1 MNKKGD
7 DRKEHEKINEI
18 EIRLTKIGKF
28 PQTPKIPN
36 DWIEVINKIKKKD
49 RVIIVGGVDVGKT
62 SFTIALERKFKNPAV
77 IDLDPGQQRFFIP
90 TCVSAKYKNKILKFF
105 VGSTSPKFSEWL
117 IILALQTFLQR
128 LEKFKPDLFILDT
141 PGFIEGDRAIA
152 LKISETIIF
161 RPTKAVVITED
172 KTKTEKLIEV
182 LSKFSEVYILNP
194 SEDARRISPEERA
207 EIRLTKFKNYFS
219 QTKDIII
226 NNGEELKK
234 KVIDISPK
242 IEDQEITKL
251 IGFFRNG
258 LTEVIGIIKEQSE
271 SKMKVAI
278 PEDYEWKNWDFAISS
293 TVKSIIPV

>member
-7 DRKEHEKINEI
+7 DRKKHEKINEA
-18 EIRLTKIGKF
+18 EIKLSKIGKF
-28 PQTPKIPN
+28 SQTPKIPKN
-36 DWIEVINKIKKKD
+36 WAEVIRKIRKKD
-49 RVIIVGGVDVGKT
+49 RIIIVGGVDVGKT

-90 TCVSAKYKNKILKFF
+90 TCVSAKCKNKILKFF
-105 VGSTSPKFSEWL
+105 VGSTSPRFSEWL

-141 PGFIEGDRAIA
+141 PGFIEGDRAIT

-161 RPTKAVVITED
+161 RPTKSVIITED
-172 KTKTEKLIEV
+172 KTKTEKLIEI
-182 LSKFSEVYILNP
+182 LSKFSKVYILNP
-194 SEDARRISPEERA
+194 SEDARKVSPEERA

-219 QTKDIII
+219 KTKEIII
-226 NNGEELKK
+226 SKEEQKK
-234 KVIDISPK
+234 KVVDISPK
-242 IEDQEITKL
+242 IEDQEVTKL

-258 LTEVIGIIKEQSE
+258 LTEVVGIIKEQSE
-271 SKMKVAI
+271 SEMKVII

-293 TVKSIIPV
+293 TIKSIIPI

>member
-7 DRKEHEKINEI
+7 DRKKHEKINET
-18 EIRLTKIGKF
+18 ESKLSKIGKF
-28 PQTPKIPN
+28 SQTPKIPKN
-36 DWIEVINKIKKKD
+36 WAEVIRKIRKKD
-49 RVIIVGGVDVGKT
+49 RIIIVGGVDVGKT

-105 VGSTSPKFSEWL
+105 VGSTSPRFSEWL

-141 PGFIEGDRAIA
+141 PGFIEGDRAVV

-161 RPTKAVVITED
+161 RPTKSVIITED
-172 KTKTEKLIEV
+172 KTKTEKLIEI
-182 LSKFSEVYILNP
+182 LSKFSKVYILNP
-194 SEDARRISPEERA
+194 SEDARKISPEERA
-207 EIRLTKFKNYFS
+207 EIRITKFKNYFS
-219 QTKDIII
+219 KTKEIII
-226 NNGEELKK
+226 SKEEQKK
-234 KVIDISPK
+234 KIIDISPK
-242 IEDQEITKL
+242 IEDQEVTKL

-258 LTEVIGIIKEQSE
+258 LTEVVGIIKEQSE
-271 SKMKVAI
+271 SEMKIII

-293 TVKSIIPV
+293 TIKSIIPI

>member
-7 DRKEHEKINEI
+7 DKKKHEKINET
-18 EIRLTKIGKF
+18 ESKLSKIGKF
-28 PQTPKIPN
+28 SQTPKIPKN
-36 DWIEVINKIKKKD
+36 WAEVIRKIRKKD
-49 RVIIVGGVDVGKT
+49 RIIIVGGVDVGKT

-105 VGSTSPKFSEWL
+105 VGSTSPRFSEWL

-141 PGFIEGDRAIA
+141 PGFIEGDRAVV

-161 RPTKAVVITED
+161 RPTKSVIITED
-172 KTKTEKLIEV
+172 KTKTEKLIEI
-182 LSKFSEVYILNP
+182 LSKFSKVYILNP
-194 SEDARRISPEERA
+194 SEDARKISPEERA

-219 QTKDIII
+219 KTKEIII
-226 NNGEELKK
+226 SKEEQKK
-234 KVIDISPK
+234 KIVDISPK
-242 IEDQEITKL
+242 IEDQEITRL

-258 LTEVIGIIKEQSE
+258 LTEVVGIIKEQSE
-271 SKMKVAI
+271 SEMKIII
-278 PEDYEWKNWDFAISS
+278 PEDYEWKNWDFAISG
-293 TVKSIIPV
+293 TIKSIIPI

>member
-7 DRKEHEKINEI
+7 DRKKHEKINEA
-18 EIRLTKIGKF
+18 EIKLTKIGKF
-28 PQTPKIPN
+28 SQTPKIPD
-36 DWIEVINKIKKKD
+36 DWAEVIRKIRKKD
-49 RVIIVGGVDVGKT
+49 RIIIVGGVDVGKT

-105 VGSTSPKFSEWL
+105 VGSTSPRFSEWL

-141 PGFIEGDRAIA
+141 PGFIEGDRAVA

-161 RPTKAVVITED
+161 LPTKSVIITED
-172 KTKTEKLIEV
+172 KTKTEKLIEI
-182 LSKFSEVYILNP
+182 LSKFSKVYILNP
-194 SEDARRISPEERA
+194 SEDARKISPEERA

-219 QTKDIII
+219 KTKEIII
-226 NNGEELKK
+226 SKEEQKK
-234 KVIDISPK
+234 KIVDISPK
-242 IEDQEITKL
+242 IEDQEVTKL

-258 LTEVIGIIKEQSE
+258 LTEVVGIIKEQSE
-271 SKMKVAI
+271 SEMKIII

-293 TVKSIIPV
+293 TIKSIIPI

>member
-7 DRKEHEKINEI
+7 DRKKHEKINET
-18 EIRLTKIGKF
+18 ESKLSKIGKF
-28 PQTPKIPN
+28 SQTPKIPKN
-36 DWIEVINKIKKKD
+36 WAEVIRKIRKKD
-49 RVIIVGGVDVGKT
+49 RIIIVGGVDVGKT

-105 VGSTSPKFSEWL
+105 VGSTSPRFSEWL

-141 PGFIEGDRAIA
+141 PGFIEGDRAVA
-152 LKISETIIF
+152 LKISETITF
-161 RPTKAVVITED
+161 RPTKSVIITED

-182 LSKFSEVYILNP
+182 LSKFSKVYILNP
-194 SEDARRISPEERA
+194 SEDARKISPEERA
-207 EIRLTKFKNYFS
+207 EIRLTKFKIYFS
-219 QTKDIII
+219 KTKEIII
-226 NNGEELKK
+226 SKEEQKK
-234 KVIDISPK
+234 KIVDISPK
-242 IEDQEITKL
+242 IEDQEVTKL

-258 LTEVIGIIKEQSE
+258 LTEVVGIIKEQSE
-271 SKMKVAI
+271 SEMKVII

-293 TVKSIIPV
+293 TIKSIITI

>member
-7 DRKEHEKINEI
+7 ERKKNEIINET
-18 EIRLTKIGKF
+18 ESQLSKIGKF
-28 PQTPKIPN
+28 SQTPKIPDN
-36 DWIEVINKIKKKD
+36 WAEVIKEIRKKD

-105 VGSTSPKFSEWL
+105 VGSTSPRFSEWL

-128 LEKFKPDLFILDT
+128 LEKLKADLFILDT

-161 RPTKAVVITED
+161 RPTKSVIITED
-172 KTKTEKLIEV
+172 KTRTEKLIEI
-182 LSKFSEVYILNP
+182 LSKFSKVYILNP
-194 SEDARRISPEERA
+194 SEDARKISPEERA
-207 EIRLTKFKNYFS
+207 EIRITKFKNYFS
-219 QTKDIII
+219 KTKEIII
-226 NNGEELKK
+226 SKEEQKK
-234 KVIDISPK
+234 KVVDISPK
-242 IEDQEITKL
+242 IEDQEVTKF

-258 LTEVIGIIKEQSE
+258 LTEVVGIIKEQSE
-271 SKMKVAI
+271 NEMKVII
-278 PEDYEWKNWDFAISS
+278 PGDYEWKNWDFAISS
-293 TVKSIIPV
+293 TIKSIIPI

>member
-7 DRKEHEKINEI
+7 DRKKHEKINEA
-18 EIRLTKIGKF
+18 EIRLSKIGKF
-28 PQTPKIPN
+28 SQTPKIPKN
-36 DWIEVINKIKKKD
+36 WAEVIRKIRKKD
-49 RVIIVGGVDVGKT
+49 RIIIVGGVDVGKT

-105 VGSTSPKFSEWL
+105 VGSTSPRFSEWL

-141 PGFIEGDRAIA
+141 PGFIEGDRAVV

-161 RPTKAVVITED
+161 RPTKSVIITED
-172 KTKTEKLIEV
+172 KTKTEKLIEI
-182 LSKFSEVYILNP
+182 LSKFSKVYILNP
-194 SEDARRISPEERA
+194 SEDARKISPEERA

-219 QTKDIII
+219 KTKEIII
-226 NNGEELKK
+226 SKEERKK
-234 KVIDISPK
+234 KIVDISPK
-242 IEDQEITKL
+242 IEDQEVTKL

-258 LTEVIGIIKEQSE
+258 LTEVVGIIKEQSE
-271 SKMKVAI
+271 SEMKIII

-293 TVKSIIPV
+293 TIKSIIPI

>member
-7 DRKEHEKINEI
+7 DRKKHEKINET
-18 EIRLTKIGKF
+18 ESKLSKIGKF
-28 PQTPKIPN
+28 SQTPKIPKN
-36 DWIEVINKIKKKD
+36 WAEVIRKIRKKD
-49 RVIIVGGVDVGKT
+49 RIIIVGGVDVGKT

-105 VGSTSPKFSEWL
+105 VGSTSPRFSEWL

-141 PGFIEGDRAIA
+141 PGFIEGDRAVA
-152 LKISETIIF
+152 LKISETITF
-161 RPTKAVVITED
+161 RPTKSVIITED
-172 KTKTEKLIEV
+172 KTKTEKLIEI
-182 LSKFSEVYILNP
+182 LSKFSKVYILNP
-194 SEDARRISPEERA
+194 SEDARKISPEERA

-219 QTKDIII
+219 KTKEIII
-226 NNGEELKK
+226 SKEEQKK
-234 KVIDISPK
+234 KIVDISPK
-242 IEDQEITKL
+242 IEDQEVTKL

-258 LTEVIGIIKEQSE
+258 LTEVVGIIKEQSE
-271 SKMKVAI
+271 SEIKIII

-293 TVKSIIPV
+293 TIKSIIPI

>member
-7 DRKEHEKINEI
+7 DRKKHEKINEA
-18 EIRLTKIGKF
+18 EIKLSKIGKF
-28 PQTPKIPN
+28 SQTPKIPKN
-36 DWIEVINKIKKKD
+36 WAEVIRKIRKKD
-49 RVIIVGGVDVGKT
+49 RIIIVGGVDVGKT

-105 VGSTSPKFSEWL
+105 VGSTSPRFSEWL

-141 PGFIEGDRAIA
+141 PGFIEGDRAVV

-161 RPTKAVVITED
+161 RPTKSVIITED
-172 KTKTEKLIEV
+172 KTKTEKLIEI
-182 LSKFSEVYILNP
+182 LSKFSKVYILNP
-194 SEDARRISPEERA
+194 SEDARKISPEERA

-219 QTKDIII
+219 KTKEIII
-226 NNGEELKK
+226 SKEEQKK
-234 KVIDISPK
+234 KIIDISPK
-242 IEDQEITKL
+242 IEDQEVTKL

-258 LTEVIGIIKEQSE
+258 LTEVVGIIKEQSE
-271 SKMKVAI
+271 SEMKVII

-293 TVKSIIPV
+293 TIKSIIPI

>member
-7 DRKEHEKINEI
+7 DRKKHEKINET
-18 EIRLTKIGKF
+18 ESKLSKIGKF
-28 PQTPKIPN
+28 SQTPKIPKN
-36 DWIEVINKIKKKD
+36 WAEVIRKIRKKD
-49 RVIIVGGVDVGKT
+49 RIIIVGGVDVGKT

-105 VGSTSPKFSEWL
+105 VGSTSPRFSEWL

-141 PGFIEGDRAIA
+141 PGFIEGDRAVV

-161 RPTKAVVITED
+161 RPTKSVIITED
-172 KTKTEKLIEV
+172 KTKTEKLIEI
-182 LSKFSEVYILNP
+182 LSKFSKVYILNP
-194 SEDARRISPEERA
+194 SEDARKISPEERA

-219 QTKDIII
+219 KTKEIII
-226 NNGEELKK
+226 SKEEQKK
-234 KVIDISPK
+234 KIIDISPK
-242 IEDQEITKL
+242 IEDQEVTKL

-258 LTEVIGIIKEQSE
+258 LTEVVGIIKEQSE
-271 SKMKVAI
+271 SEMKIII

-293 TVKSIIPV
+293 TIKSIIPI

>member
-7 DRKEHEKINEI
+7 DRKKHEKINEA
-18 EIRLTKIGKF
+18 EIKLTKIGKF
-28 PQTPKIPN
+28 SQTPKIPKN
-36 DWIEVINKIKKKD
+36 WAEVIRKIRKKD
-49 RVIIVGGVDVGKT
+49 RIIIVGGVDVGKT
-62 SFTIALERKFKNPAV
+62 SFTIALERKFKNLAV

-105 VGSTSPKFSEWL
+105 VGSTSPRFSEWL

-141 PGFIEGDRAIA
+141 PGFIEGDRAVV

-161 RPTKAVVITED
+161 LPTKSVIITED
-172 KTKTEKLIEV
+172 KTKTEKLIEI
-182 LSKFSEVYILNP
+182 LSKFSKVYILNP
-194 SEDARRISPEERA
+194 SEDARKISPEERA

-219 QTKDIII
+219 KTKEIII
-226 NNGEELKK
+226 SKEEQKK
-234 KVIDISPK
+234 KIVDISPK
-242 IEDQEITKL
+242 IEDQEVTKL

-258 LTEVIGIIKEQSE
+258 LTEVVGIIKEQSE
-271 SKMKVAI
+271 SEMKIII

-293 TVKSIIPV
+293 TIKSIIPI

>member
-7 DRKEHEKINEI
+7 DRKKHEKINET
-18 EIRLTKIGKF
+18 ESKLSKIGKF
-28 PQTPKIPN
+28 SQTPKIPKN
-36 DWIEVINKIKKKD
+36 WAEVIRKIRKKD
-49 RVIIVGGVDVGKT
+49 RIIIVGGVDVGKT

-105 VGSTSPKFSEWL
+105 VGSTSPRFSEWL

-141 PGFIEGDRAIA
+141 PGFIEGDRAVA
-152 LKISETIIF
+152 LKISETITF
-161 RPTKAVVITED
+161 RPTKSVIITED

-182 LSKFSEVYILNP
+182 LSKFSKVYILNP
-194 SEDARRISPEERA
+194 SEDARKISPEERA

-219 QTKDIII
+219 KTKEIII
-226 NNGEELKK
+226 SKEEQKK
-234 KVIDISPK
+234 KIVDISPK
-242 IEDQEITKL
+242 IEDQEVTKL

-258 LTEVIGIIKEQSE
+258 LTEVVGIIKEQSE
-271 SKMKVAI
+271 SEIKIII

-293 TVKSIIPV
+293 TIKSIIPI

>member
-7 DRKEHEKINEI
+7 DRIKHEKINET
-18 EIRLTKIGKF
+18 ESKLSKIGKF
-28 PQTPKIPN
+28 SQTPKIPKN
-36 DWIEVINKIKKKD
+36 WAEVIRKIRKKD
-49 RVIIVGGVDVGKT
+49 RIIIIGGVDVGKT

-105 VGSTSPKFSEWL
+105 VGSTSPRFSEWL

-141 PGFIEGDRAIA
+141 PGFIEGDRAVA

-161 RPTKAVVITED
+161 RPTKSVIITED
-172 KTKTEKLIEV
+172 KTKTEKLIEI
-182 LSKFSEVYILNP
+182 LSKFSKVYILNP
-194 SEDARRISPEERA
+194 SEDARKISPEERA
-207 EIRLTKFKNYFS
+207 EIRITKFKNYFS
-219 QTKDIII
+219 KTKEIII
-226 NNGEELKK
+226 SKEEQKK
-234 KVIDISPK
+234 KIVDISPK
-242 IEDQEITKL
+242 IEDQEVTKF

-258 LTEVIGIIKEQSE
+258 LTEVVGIIKEQSE
-271 SKMKVAI
+271 SEMKIII

-293 TVKSIIPV
+293 TMKSIIPI

>member
-7 DRKEHEKINEI
+7 DRKKHEKINET
-18 EIRLTKIGKF
+18 ESKLSKIGKF
-28 PQTPKIPN
+28 SQTPKIPKN
-36 DWIEVINKIKKKD
+36 WAEVIRKIRKKD
-49 RVIIVGGVDVGKT
+49 RIIIVGGVDVGKT

-105 VGSTSPKFSEWL
+105 VGSTSPRFSEWL

-141 PGFIEGDRAIA
+141 PGFIEGDRAVV

-161 RPTKAVVITED
+161 RPTKSVIITED
-172 KTKTEKLIEV
+172 KTKTEKLIEI
-182 LSKFSEVYILNP
+182 LSKFSKVYILNP
-194 SEDARRISPEERA
+194 SEDARKISPEERA

-219 QTKDIII
+219 KTKEIII
-226 NNGEELKK
+226 IKEEQKK
-234 KVIDISPK
+234 KIIDISPK
-242 IEDQEITKL
+242 IEDQEVTKL

-258 LTEVIGIIKEQSE
+258 LTEVVGIIKEQSE
-271 SKMKVAI
+271 SEMKIII

-293 TVKSIIPV
+293 TIKSIIPI

>member
-7 DRKEHEKINEI
+7 DRKKHEKINEA
-18 EIRLTKIGKF
+18 EIKLSKIGKF
-28 PQTPKIPN
+28 SQTPKIPKN
-36 DWIEVINKIKKKD
+36 WAEVIKEIRKKD

-105 VGSTSPKFSEWL
+105 VGSTSPRFSEWL

-141 PGFIEGDRAIA
+141 PGFIEGDRAVV

-182 LSKFSEVYILNP
+182 LSKFSKVYILDP
-194 SEDARRISPEERA
+194 SEDARKISPEERA

-219 QTKDIII
+219 KTKEIII
-226 NNGEELKK
+226 IKEEQKK
-234 KVIDISPK
+234 KIVDISPK
-242 IEDQEITKL
+242 IEDQEVTKL

-258 LTEVIGIIKEQSE
+258 LTEVVGIIKEQSE
-271 SKMKVAI
+271 SEMKIII

-293 TVKSIIPV
+293 TIKSIIPI

>member
-7 DRKEHEKINEI
+7 ERKKTEIINET
-18 EIRLTKIGKF
+18 ESQLSKIGKF
-28 PQTPKIPN
+28 SQTPKIPDN
-36 DWIEVINKIKKKD
+36 WAEVIKEIRKKD

-105 VGSTSPKFSEWL
+105 VGSTSPRFSEWL

-128 LEKFKPDLFILDT
+128 LEKLKADLFILDT

-161 RPTKAVVITED
+161 RPTKSVIITED
-172 KTKTEKLIEV
+172 KTKTEKLIEI
-182 LSKFSEVYILNP
+182 LSKFSKVYILNP
-194 SEDARRISPEERA
+194 SEDARKISPEERA

-219 QTKDIII
+219 KTKEIII
-226 NNGEELKK
+226 SKEEQKK
-234 KVIDISPK
+234 KVVDISPK
-242 IEDQEITKL
+242 IEDQEVTKF

-258 LTEVIGIIKEQSE
+258 LTEVVGIIKEQSE
-271 SKMKVAI
+271 NEMKVII

-293 TVKSIIPV
+293 TIKSIISI

>member
-7 DRKEHEKINEI
+7 DRKKHEKINET
-18 EIRLTKIGKF
+18 EIKLSKIGKF
-28 PQTPKIPN
+28 SQTPKIPKN
-36 DWIEVINKIKKKD
+36 WAEVIRKIRKKD
-49 RVIIVGGVDVGKT
+49 RIIIVGGVDVGKT

-105 VGSTSPKFSEWL
+105 VGSTSPRFSEWL

-141 PGFIEGDRAIA
+141 PGFIEGDRAVV

-161 RPTKAVVITED
+161 HPTKSVIITED
-172 KTKTEKLIEV
+172 KTKTEKLIEI
-182 LSKFSEVYILNP
+182 LSKFSKVYILNP
-194 SEDARRISPEERA
+194 SEDARKISPEERA

-219 QTKDIII
+219 KTKEIII
-226 NNGEELKK
+226 SKEEQKK
-234 KVIDISPK
+234 KIVDISPK
-242 IEDQEITKL
+242 IEDQEVTKL

-258 LTEVIGIIKEQSE
+258 LTEVVGIIKEQSE
-271 SKMKVAI
+271 SEMKVII
-278 PEDYEWKNWDFAISS
+278 PGDYEWKNWDFAISS
-293 TVKSIIPV
+293 TIKSIISI

>member
-7 DRKEHEKINEI
+7 DRKKHEKINEA
-18 EIRLTKIGKF
+18 EIKLSKIGKF
-28 PQTPKIPN
+28 SQTPKIPKN
-36 DWIEVINKIKKKD
+36 WAEVIRKIRKKD
-49 RVIIVGGVDVGKT
+49 RIIIVGGVDVGKT

-105 VGSTSPKFSEWL
+105 VGSTSPRFSEWL

-141 PGFIEGDRAIA
+141 PGFIEGDRAVV

-161 RPTKAVVITED
+161 RPTKSVIITED
-172 KTKTEKLIEV
+172 KTKTEKLIEI
-182 LSKFSEVYILNP
+182 LSKFSKVYILNP
-194 SEDARRISPEERA
+194 SEDARKISPEERA

-219 QTKDIII
+219 KTKEIII
-226 NNGEELKK
+226 SKEEQKK
-234 KVIDISPK
+234 KIVDISPK
-242 IEDQEITKL
+242 IEDQEVTKL

-258 LTEVIGIIKEQSE
+258 LTEVVGIIKEQSE
-271 SKMKVAI
+271 SEMKVII

-293 TVKSIIPV
+293 TIKSIIPI

>member
-7 DRKEHEKINEI
+7 DRKKHEKINEA
-18 EIRLTKIGKF
+18 EIKLSKIGKF
-28 PQTPKIPN
+28 SQTPKIPKN
-36 DWIEVINKIKKKD
+36 WAEVIKEIRKKD

-105 VGSTSPKFSEWL
+105 VGSTSPRFSEWL

-141 PGFIEGDRAIA
+141 PGFIEGDRAVV

-182 LSKFSEVYILNP
+182 LSKFSKVYILNP
-194 SEDARRISPEERA
+194 SEDARKISPEERA

-219 QTKDIII
+219 KTKEIII
-226 NNGEELKK
+226 SKEEQKK
-234 KVIDISPK
+234 KIVDISPK
-242 IEDQEITKL
+242 IEDQEVTKL

-258 LTEVIGIIKEQSE
+258 LTEVVGIIKEQSE
-271 SKMKVAI
+271 SEMKIII

-293 TVKSIIPV
+293 TIKSIIPI

>member
-7 DRKEHEKINEI
+7 DRKKHEKINET
-18 EIRLTKIGKF
+18 ESKLSKIGKF
-28 PQTPKIPN
+28 SQTPKIPKN
-36 DWIEVINKIKKKD
+36 WAEVIRKIRKKD
-49 RVIIVGGVDVGKT
+49 RIIIVGGVDVGKT

-105 VGSTSPKFSEWL
+105 VGSTSPRFSEWL

-141 PGFIEGDRAIA
+141 PGFIEGDRAVV

-161 RPTKAVVITED
+161 RPTKSVIITED
-172 KTKTEKLIEV
+172 KMKTEKLIEV
-182 LSKFSEVYILNP
+182 LSKFSKVYILNP
-194 SEDARRISPEERA
+194 SEDARKISPEERA

-219 QTKDIII
+219 KTKEIII
-226 NNGEELKK
+226 SKEEQKK
-234 KVIDISPK
+234 KIIDISPK
-242 IEDQEITKL
+242 IEDQEVTKL

-258 LTEVIGIIKEQSE
+258 LTEVVGIIKEQSE
-271 SKMKVAI
+271 SEMKIII

-293 TVKSIIPV
+293 TIKSIIPI

>member
-7 DRKEHEKINEI
+7 DRKKHEKINEA
-18 EIRLTKIGKF
+18 EIKLSKIGKF
-28 PQTPKIPN
+28 SQTPKIPKN
-36 DWIEVINKIKKKD
+36 WAEVIRKIRKKD
-49 RVIIVGGVDVGKT
+49 RIIIVGGVDVGKT

-105 VGSTSPKFSEWL
+105 VGSTSPRFSEWL

-141 PGFIEGDRAIA
+141 PGFIEGDRAVV

-161 RPTKAVVITED
+161 RPTKSVIITED
-172 KTKTEKLIEV
+172 KTKTEKLIEI
-182 LSKFSEVYILNP
+182 LSKFSKVYILNP
-194 SEDARRISPEERA
+194 SEDARKISPEERA

-219 QTKDIII
+219 KTKEIII
-226 NNGEELKK
+226 SKEEQKK
-234 KVIDISPK
+234 KIVDISPK
-242 IEDQEITKL
+242 IEDQEVTKL

-258 LTEVIGIIKEQSE
+258 LTEVVGIIKEQSE
-271 SKMKVAI
+271 SEMKIII

-293 TVKSIIPV
+293 TIKSIIPI